1 MARLQGHFVRYRA
14 SALEAVTHAE
24 ELKQASE
31 ESKAEITASAEES
44 VELEKLQRE
53 QALRRAKRGPL
64 TAADVDRM
72 VFNPQPGW
80 DDNIR

>member
-1 MARLQGHFVRYRA
+1 MARLQGHFLQHRR
-14 SALEAVTHAE
+14 SPIDAVTNADKLKQLAE
-24 ELKQASE
+24 EASVMTTTE
-31 ESKAEITASAEES
+31 EGT
-44 VELEKLQRE
+44 ELEKLRRE
-53 QALRRAKRGPL
+53 QAFKRAKRGPL